1 MTEYI
6 EYIFLENLIISY
18 ITIYQVYL
26 FTKMKAK
33 KINIIIGSII
43 LGFYETLS
51 GYFSFNFFENLL
63 IKLFAICFILY
74 IIFQPNTLK
83 IYLKVFVYY
92 ILISFVLVGIIISLT
107 LLFNLNISNKVIKV
121 ILYIISGLILYLFNK
136 LMWKMWKSKIKKDNL
151 IYEIKVGEVI
161 IPAFVDTG
169 NNVKDL
175 VGNNDVLFVES
186 KYYEKLYN
194 NKLLL
199 KTTYI
204 DINTV
209 TGKENVKGY
218 LLNNIVIKKNK
229 QKLCQ
234 LKNVLFIFVDR
245 KLNNND
251 DYEALISYDTY
262 LEKMKG
268 VELC

>member
-6 EYIFLENLIISY
+6 EYIFLENLIVSY

-33 KINIIIGSII
+33 KINIIMGSII

-51 GYFSFNFFENLL
+51 RYFSFNFFGNLL

-107 LLFNLNISNKVIKV
+107 LLFNLNISNELIKV

-151 IYEIKVGEVI
+151 IYEIKMI
-161 IPAFVDTG
+161 I
-169 NNVKDL
+169 K
-175 VGNNDVLFVES
+175 
-186 KYYEKLYN
+186 
-194 NKLLL
+194 
-199 KTTYI
+199 
-204 DINTV
+204 
-209 TGKENVKGY
+209 
-218 LLNNIVIKKNK
+218 NIKI
-229 QKLCQ
+229 
-234 LKNVLFIFVDR
+234 
-245 KLNNND
+245 
-251 DYEALISYDTY
+251 
-262 LEKMKG
+262 
-268 VELC
+268 